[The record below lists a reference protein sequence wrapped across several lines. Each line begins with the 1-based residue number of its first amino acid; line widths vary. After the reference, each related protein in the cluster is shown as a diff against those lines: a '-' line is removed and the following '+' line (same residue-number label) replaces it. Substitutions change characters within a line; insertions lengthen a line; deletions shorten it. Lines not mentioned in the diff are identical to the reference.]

1 MQVTLL
7 QSGRKKKPMIKETY
21 IMNKKFTRKKQL
33 IAVNVKGVVDK
44 KKKKNIQ
51 LYGEY
56 VRDLKLIGT
65 YHTIQV
71 KLYLDIS
78 EGRHSV

>member
-21 IMNKKFTRKKQL
+21 IMNKKFVRKKQL
-33 IAVNVKGVVDK
+33 IAVNVKEVVD
-44 KKKKNIQ
+44 KKKNIQ

-56 VRDLKLIGT
+56 VRDLKLIGN

-71 KLYLDIS
+71 KLYLDTS